1 MMMRYGAL
9 RYGVLLVVLAL
20 PLSGCLEVLGA
31 KMNRGPSV
39 TPCIGANGQPTG
51 NVCTVTPPAPN

>member
-1 MMMRYGAL
+1 MRYSAL

-20 PLSGCLEVLGA
+20 PLSGCLEVIGT

-39 TPCIGANGQPTG
+39 GPCIGANGEPTG
-51 NVCTVTPPAPN
+51 NVCPVVPATAG